1 MALQIKSV
9 KESVTSSGIKLCV
22 YGAAGA
28 GKTSLIRTT
37 PGKTLILS
45 AESGLLSI
53 ADIDADV
60 VEVSSIDDVREAYAF
75 LRQSEHDYQWV
86 ALDSFS
92 EICEVLLA
100 EEKAKTRDPR
110 QAYGAVIETGVAL
123 ARSFRD
129 LPLGVYFTCK
139 SERVKDDA
147 TGRVSAAPSMPG
159 SKLAQALPYIFD
171 EVFHL
176 FSATDKESG
185 ELERWLQTS
194 GDQRAD
200 AKDRSGKLDMYE
212 PADLSHI
219 VAKIRSNNNKE
230 GE

>member
-1 MALQIKSV
+1 VALKISRLRDV
-9 KESVTSSGIKLCV
+9 VESIGIKVCV

-28 GKTSLIRTT
+28 GKTTLIKTL
-37 PGKTLILS
+37 PGKVLILS

-53 ADIDADV
+53 ADHDADV
-60 VEVSSIDDVREAYAF
+60 AEVSSIDDVREAYRF
-75 LRQSEHDYQWV
+75 LASSDHQYDWV

-100 EEKAKTRDPR
+100 EEKQKTKDPR
-110 QAYGAVIETGVAL
+110 QAYGAVIETGTAL
-123 ARSFRD
+123 ARAFRD
-129 LPLGVYFTCK
+129 LPLGVYFSAK

-147 TGRVSAAPSMPG
+147 TGRVSTHISMPG
-159 SKLAQALPYIFD
+159 AKLGAALPYLFD

-212 PADLSHI
+212 PANLADI
-219 VAKIRSNNNKE
+219 VAKIR
-230 GE
+230 GAQ